1 MKFLIRKKYINRH
14 RILETLQSHYEE
26 HWNPNCDE
34 IDISLSFTGLTKH
47 SKLSEQEVREQLP
60 YLKSEKEIDYFEIEY
75 SSYYIISDNGK
86 VNLYD
91 KKHYYVGRKMFY
103 EEIYDM
109 VKNISAILLLII
121 AIITFANNLI
131 DTKNNKKE
139 LENLKTEIKN
149 IKALRTKR

>member
-1 MKFLIRKKYINRH
+1 M
-14 RILETLQSHYEE
+14 
-26 HWNPNCDE
+26 
-34 IDISLSFTGLTKH
+34 
-47 SKLSEQEVREQLP
+47 SEQEVREQLP